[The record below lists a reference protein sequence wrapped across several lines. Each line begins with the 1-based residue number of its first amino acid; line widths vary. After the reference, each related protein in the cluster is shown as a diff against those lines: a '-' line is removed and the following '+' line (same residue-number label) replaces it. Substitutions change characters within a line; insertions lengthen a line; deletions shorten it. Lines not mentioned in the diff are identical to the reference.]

1 MWKCLNVE
9 ILEFGKSFD
18 LLTIDGYCEQGDIYK
33 DDDKDHYIHYW
44 WILCSRGQ
52 FDKDKDKVNMNCF
65 SCEYCVQE
73 DKNNDYDKDNDRVC
87 SLLDTVLKRII
98 TKTKTKFIKT

>member
-1 MWKCLNVE
+1 MWECLNVE

-52 FDKDKDKVNMNCF
+52 FDEDKDKVYMNCF
-65 SCEYCVQE
+65 SCKYCVQ
-73 DKNNDYDKDNDRVC
+73 DDDYDKDNDRVC
-87 SLLDTVLKRII
+87 SLLDTVLKRTI